1 MSWAE
6 DAAAFWQSR
15 IETLRNEVNRY
26 AKENRPFMVELCWIS
41 IAVYEKEKSRVSEL

>member
-6 DAAAFWQSR
+6 EATKFWQSR
-15 IETLRNEVNRY
+15 IEALRNDVERY
-26 AKENRPFMVELCWIS
+26 ANANRPFMVELCWIS